1 MTRAREAPFVI
12 HTHPGPPESG
22 VVRILGRGRKAVMRG
37 RRSGLFKR
45 WRLFLPALLVSL
57 VFLCLACAGGAEDDS
72 GGGFYSEPES
82 IARDDSGAPTGS
94 VSIAQSQP
102 ALGSTDS
109 DDSASLADGEEAQRE
124 AYALTDVSVS
134 GQIASVAPQARLIV
148 RTVDMTIEVVNV
160 ATIMNSIGDVAAQ
173 YGGWIVSEQRSSRHT
188 GWISIRV
195 QSAQLDA
202 AVRQVSALGLDVA
215 SLISTSTDVT
225 EEFFDIQSRISNLEQ
240 TRTALQRLLELEG
253 EIEDILEVQ
262 REITNV
268 SEQIERLEGRRR
280 YLEQTSATSLINV
293 SLELAPVDMPAD
305 AGADI
310 QVVEGRN
317 ISFRATFRPPDG
329 IDSFVYN
336 WDFGDGRQA
345 QGLTRTDSTANEG
358 ERITQTVTHVYES
371 VDESPYFVTFTIRGT
386 GEAGAA
392 TAEDRLQASVSRV
405 PTIQLSAP
413 SGLTIRANDE
423 AIFVGEFTR
432 PPDIVNLRYEWDFG
446 DGLTPALGDIEADQ
460 TTVEVAHTYSID
472 RGEPYLATFTV
483 TGETSFGA
491 SIESS
496 TTTQVYVEPG
506 SQWVVGIV
514 DVGETA
520 RGATRALSAFAQILL
535 AVAIVAVVFSPVLI
549 VVGGAVWIL
558 RRAGIWGRT
567 VGRIGRPFKSPPQS
581 SADDEEPTPPE
592 QNPQAGS

>member
-1 MTRAREAPFVI
+1 M
-12 HTHPGPPESG
+12 
-22 VVRILGRGRKAVMRG
+22 
-37 RRSGLFKR
+37 FKR
-45 WRLFLPALLVSL
+45 WRLFLPALLVGL
-57 VFLCLACAGGAEDDS
+57 VFLSLACAGGDEDDS
-72 GGGFYSEPES
+72 GGDFFTESESSEYRS
-82 IARDDSGAPTGS
+82 SRDGVTYIYA
-94 VSIAQSQP
+94 
-102 ALGSTDS
+102 
-109 DDSASLADGEEAQRE
+109 DDSAGSSQEPIGAPGPSSD
-124 AYALTDVSVS
+124 SVS
-134 GQIASVAPQARLIV
+134 SGSESTQGGTTESANISLSGRIASVAPQARLIV

-160 ATIMNSIGDVAAQ
+160 ATTMNSIGDVAAQ

-195 QSAQLDA
+195 PTAQLDA
-202 AVRQVSALGLDVA
+202 AVRNISSLGLEVTA
-215 SLISTSTDVT
+215 LNSSSVDVT
-225 EEFFDIQSRISNLEQ
+225 EEYFDVQARITNLEQ
-240 TRTALQRLLELEG
+240 TRTALQKLLEREG
-253 EIEDILEVQ
+253 EVEDILEVQ

-305 AGADI
+305 AGTNL

-317 ISFRATFRPPDG
+317 VSFRATFRPPDG

-345 QGLTRTDSTANEG
+345 QGLTRTDITANEG
-358 ERITQTVTHVYES
+358 ERTTQTVTHVYGS
-371 VDESPYFVTFTIRGT
+371 VEESPYFVTFTIRGT

-432 PPDIVNLRYEWDFG
+432 PPDIVKLRYQWDFG
-446 DGLTPALGDIEADQ
+446 DGLTPALGNIEADQ

-472 RGEPYLATFTV
+472 RGEPYLARFTV

-549 VVGGAVWIL
+549 VVGGAIWIL
-558 RRAGIWGRT
+558 RRTGIWGRT
-567 VGRIGRPFKSPPQS
+567 AGRMGRSLEVPTPS

-592 QNPQAGS
+592 QNPQPGS

>member
-1 MTRAREAPFVI
+1 MF
-12 HTHPGPPESG
+12 
-22 VVRILGRGRKAVMRG
+22 
-37 RRSGLFKR
+37 R
-45 WRLFLPALLVSL
+45 WWQLFLPALIICL
-57 VFLCLACAGGAEDDS
+57 VFLSLACAAGAEDDS
-72 GGGFYSEPES
+72 GGDFGLES
-82 IARDDSGAPTGS
+82 MAMGQEDSGVA
-94 VSIAQSQP
+94 A
-102 ALGSTDS
+102 ADGSTVQFQTLFEGAES
-109 DDSASLADGEEAQRE
+109 DESASSADSGDAQIEAQ
-124 AYALTDVSVS
+124 ALTDVSES
-134 GQIASVAPQARLIV
+134 GQLASVAPQARLIV
-148 RTVDMTIEVVNV
+148 RTVDMTIEVVNI
-160 ATIMNSIGDVAAQ
+160 ATAMNSIGDIAAQ
-173 YGGWIVSEQRSSRHT
+173 HGGWIVSEQRSSRHT

-225 EEFFDIQSRISNLEQ
+225 EEFFDIQARISNLERA
-240 TRTALQRLLELEG
+240 RTALQRLLEREG

-280 YLEQTSATSLINV
+280 YLEQTSATSLINI

-305 AGADI
+305 AGTDI

-317 ISFRATFRPPDG
+317 VSFRATFRPPED

-336 WDFGDGRQA
+336 WDFGDGGQVK
-345 QGLTRTDSTANEG
+345 GLTRTDSTANEG
-358 ERITQTVTHVYES
+358 ERTTQPVTHVYDS
-371 VDESPYFVTFTIRGT
+371 VDGSPYFVTFTIRGT

-392 TAEDRLQASVSRV
+392 TAEDRLQAMVSRV

-413 SGLTIRANDE
+413 SALTIRANDE
-423 AIFVGEFTR
+423 AAFVGEFTR

-446 DGLTPALGDIEADQ
+446 DGLTPALGDIDADQ
-460 TTVEVAHTYSID
+460 TTVEVAHAYSID
-472 RGEPYLATFTV
+472 RREPYWATFTV

-496 TTTQVYVEPG
+496 TATQVYVEPG

-520 RGATRALSAFAQILL
+520 RGATRALAAFAQILL
-535 AVAIVAVVFSPVLI
+535 AAVIVAAVFSPVLI
-549 VVGGAVWIL
+549 VVGGAIWIL

-567 VGRIGRPFKSPPQS
+567 VGRVGRPFNSQPQTG
-581 SADDEEPTPPE
+581 ADDEEDTPPE
-592 QNPQAGS
+592 QNP

>member
-1 MTRAREAPFVI
+1 M
-12 HTHPGPPESG
+12 
-22 VVRILGRGRKAVMRG
+22 RILGRGRKAVLRG
-37 RRSGLFKR
+37 RRSGLFKL
-45 WRLFLPALLVSL
+45 WRLFLPALLVGL
-57 VFLCLACAGGAEDDS
+57 VFLSLACSGGGEDDS
-72 GGGFYSEPES
+72 GGEFYAESDS
-82 IARDDSGAPTGS
+82 IALAEPADGARSGPIGQASPPPGGS
-94 VSIAQSQP
+94 DAE
-102 ALGSTDS
+102 
-109 DDSASLADGEEAQRE
+109 DSASSADGEEAQRE

-148 RTVDMTIEVVNV
+148 RTVDTTIEVVNV
-160 ATIMNSIGDVAAQ
+160 ETTMNSIGDVAAQ
-173 YGGWIVSEQRSSRHT
+173 RGGWIVSEQRSSRHT

-195 QSAQLDA
+195 PSAQLDA
-202 AVRQVSALGLDVA
+202 AVRQISALGMDVT

-240 TRTALQRLLELEG
+240 TRTALQRILEREG
-253 EIEDILEVQ
+253 EVEDILEVQ

-280 YLEQTSATSLINV
+280 YLEQTSSTSLINV

-305 AGADI
+305 AGIDL

-317 ISFRATFRPPDG
+317 VGFRATFRPPDG
-329 IDSFVYN
+329 IDSFIYN

-345 QGLTRTDSTANEG
+345 QGLSRTDSTANEG
-358 ERITQTVTHVYES
+358 ERITQTVTHAYGS

-392 TAEDRLQASVSRV
+392 TAEDRLQATVSRV

-423 AIFVGEFTR
+423 ATFVGEFTR
-432 PPDIVNLRYEWDFG
+432 PPDIVNLRYVWDFG
-446 DGLTPALGDIEADQ
+446 DGLTPALGDIEAGQ

-483 TGETSFGA
+483 MGETSFGA

-520 RGATRALSAFAQILL
+520 RGATRALSVFAQLLL
-535 AVAIVAVVFSPVLI
+535 AVAIVVVVFSPVLI
-549 VVGGAVWIL
+549 AVGGVVWIL
-558 RRAGIWGRT
+558 RRTGIW
-567 VGRIGRPFKSPPQS
+567 VRIFGSGGRPVEAPAQS
-581 SADDEEPTPPE
+581 AADDEEPAPSGQDSQT
-592 QNPQAGS
+592 GSSG

>member
-1 MTRAREAPFVI
+1 M
-12 HTHPGPPESG
+12 
-22 VVRILGRGRKAVMRG
+22 
-37 RRSGLFKR
+37 FKR

-57 VFLCLACAGGAEDDS
+57 VFLCLACAGGDEDDS
-72 GGGFYSEPES
+72 GGDFYSESES
-82 IARDDSGAPTGS
+82 IARDDSGASTGS

-109 DDSASLADGEEAQRE
+109 DDSASLADPDQAQRE

-148 RTVDMTIEVVNV
+148 RTVDMTIEVVTV
-160 ATIMNSIGDVAAQ
+160 AMTMGSIGDVAAQ

-195 QSAQLDA
+195 PTAQLDA
-202 AVRQVSALGLDVA
+202 AVRDISALGLDVTA
-215 SLISTSTDVT
+215 LNSSSVDVT
-225 EEFFDIQSRISNLEQ
+225 EEYFDVQARITNLEQ
-240 TRTALQRLLELEG
+240 TRTALQRLLEREG
-253 EIEDILEVQ
+253 EVEDILEVQ
-262 REITNV
+262 REVTNV

-305 AGADI
+305 AGTDL
-310 QVVEGRN
+310 QVVEGRVV
-317 ISFRATFRPPDG
+317 SFRATFRPPDG

-336 WDFGDGRQA
+336 WDFGDGREA
-345 QGLTRTDSTANEG
+345 LGLTRTDSTANEG
-358 ERITQTVTHVYES
+358 ERVTQTIAHAYGS
-371 VDESPYFVTFTIRGT
+371 ADESPYFVTFTIRGT

-392 TAEDRLQASVSRV
+392 TAEDRLQTTVSRV

-423 AIFVGEFTR
+423 ATFVGEFTR
-432 PPDIVNLRYEWDFG
+432 PPDITNLRYEWDFG
-446 DGLTPALGDIEADQ
+446 DGLTPALGDIEAGQ

-491 SIESS
+491 TIESS

-514 DVGETA
+514 DIGETA

-535 AVAIVAVVFSPVLI
+535 AVAIVAAVFSPVLI
-549 VVGGAVWIL
+549 VVGGAIWIL
-558 RRAGIWGRT
+558 RRTGVWQGTTRR
-567 VGRIGRPFKSPPQS
+567 VGRAFESPPLPS
-581 SADDEEPTPPE
+581 REDDEPPLPSDADADDEPPAPE
-592 QNPQAGS
+592 RNP